1 MKSSKNAPA
10 KENKTE
16 EKEQPQSKAN
26 PQDDI
31 AQPNPNAEDK
41 QEYIKENA
49 KKGESVYVPNVIGPN
64 PVSHKLEDEK

>member
-16 EKEQPQSKAN
+16 EKEELKPIPPIDN
-26 PQDDI
+26 I
-31 AQPNPNAEDK
+31 VQPNPNAEDK

-64 PVSHKLEDEK
+64 PVSHKLADEK